1 MTEMTAPRDA
11 DADADAAPVEHD
23 RDASFLE
30 AARRAAAASLKKQNA
45 RAHARRERA
54 AAKRAVIA
62 NSGIINSPVTTLGPI
77 DESHAVHGAGGSTGV
92 IAAAA
97 PNGVVRKV
105 TRARLDTA
113 RVRTTDASRGQNET
127 PGDATPTLVR
137 GREGASAIVDGAD
150 PIGVTALLV
159 ESALGHEGA
168 FETVF
173 CGYADGSVR
182 SFHRP
187 TDSSSEEIRSSS
199 SSREPRSGW
208 TETRRV
214 HAPEG
219 WNDAAGSVRIIKR
232 VGSGRD
238 DAGRLFVAYDNG
250 SWTRFVFRKGEWSLL
265 ETPVLGP
272 HPDFANAFRLK
283 PQMRGNKWCGKKA
296 RCGAMCHVSLNDGTD
311 GVLYLSSPVHGEH
324 CVYRWEIPKA
334 VCDSI
339 PVSPPT
345 PEPLSPCK
353 TPQDLK
359 NKSGTTTDSH
369 EESSWEKFK
378 RDVWGVVTKMDK
390 HSDTVTSIAP
400 FPALGSDSI
409 ISGGDDACVCV
420 WTNTDMTP
428 EPTHIGDSH
437 SSKMYPACVA
447 KAPAA
452 VRAVAV
458 SPDASTVFT
467 AGGDRNV
474 HAWTVARGHRK
485 ECGADVKLV
494 YTRSFAGGHEGFV
507 TALATLGG
515 GNRCDFLLSGSEG
528 GIKGDMWTPGDGGV
542 KVWRVS
548 DGYCTQSADTMRC
561 DGTCTALVVRT
572 DGAGRA
578 IGVLRGGTDGAVVE
592 WAVEWGLG
600 GGRGDFPRGFLSK

>member
-1 MTEMTAPRDA
+1 M
-11 DADADAAPVEHD
+11 
-23 RDASFLE
+23 
-30 AARRAAAASLKKQNA
+30 
-45 RAHARRERA
+45 
-54 AAKRAVIA
+54 
-62 NSGIINSPVTTLGPI
+62 
-77 DESHAVHGAGGSTGV
+77 
-92 IAAAA
+92 
-97 PNGVVRKV
+97 
-105 TRARLDTA
+105 
-113 RVRTTDASRGQNET
+113 
-127 PGDATPTLVR
+127 VR

-600 GGRGDFPRGFLSK
+600 GGRGDFPRGFLSQLIQPCRGLKQQGRAYLYLGSRFVFSV